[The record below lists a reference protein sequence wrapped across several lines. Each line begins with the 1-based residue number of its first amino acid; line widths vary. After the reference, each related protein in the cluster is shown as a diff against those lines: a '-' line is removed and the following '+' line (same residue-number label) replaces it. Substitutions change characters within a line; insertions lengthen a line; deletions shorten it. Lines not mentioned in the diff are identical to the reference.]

1 MARVDILQMLYSKDK
16 NPLNFSFENL
26 KARPLLSLLTPQDIY
41 QLYKIATS
49 IRLSSKPK
57 EKYKLIDNIL
67 VPRGFKY
74 VASGTNRVV
83 YKYLDDNSIC
93 IKVALDKVG
102 LSDNPNELRN
112 QYLLEPFVTKVFE
125 VSPCGTVG
133 LFERVNPITSREEY
147 KVIADDVFKLITV
160 LVGKYVLGDIGTNYF
175 QNIGVRTGF
184 GVVLLDFPYVYELDG
199 NKLFCNMVNPI
210 TGMICGGEI
219 DYDDGFNKL
228 ICTKCHKEYFP
239 KQLEKDKKENRIC
252 IKEEGESNMKIV
264 IKQDN
269 KIINKFSDIKSSDTI
284 PVIEKEENPFDIKIN
299 DPKQIESDIAKETTM
314 NENTSI
320 NDYKMNVTDS
330 YKKEDKEEEISGIS
344 EEESTSSLDTD
355 IKEVDDIKVYYSDEQ
370 TKETPTDS
378 NTVDIS
384 DAY

>member
-175 QNIGVRTGF
+175 QNIGVRAGF

-210 TGMICGGEI
+210 TGIVCGGEI

-264 IKQDN
+264 IRQDN
-269 KIINKFSDIKSSDTI
+269 KIINEFSDIKSSDTI
-284 PVIEKEENPFDIKIN
+284 PTIEKEENPFDIKIN
-299 DPKQIESDIAKETTM
+299 NPEHEEELAM
-314 NENTSI
+314 NKNTSI
-320 NDYKMNVTDS
+320 NDYKMGVTDS
-330 YKKEDKEEEISGIS
+330 YKKEEKDESVQEVQEEKQSEIDMS
-344 EEESTSSLDTD
+344 D
-355 IKEVDDIKVYYSDEQ
+355 IKEVDDITIYYSDENEPSQ
-370 TKETPTDS
+370 EVS
-378 NTVDIS
+378 QATVDIS